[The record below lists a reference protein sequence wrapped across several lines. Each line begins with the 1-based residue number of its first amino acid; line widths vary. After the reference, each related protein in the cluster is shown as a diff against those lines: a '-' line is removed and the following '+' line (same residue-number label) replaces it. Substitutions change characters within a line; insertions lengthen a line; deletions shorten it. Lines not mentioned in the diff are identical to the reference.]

1 MRSAVNQVCWVP
13 IKDIVE
19 AHEDVQMP
27 QEDGTT
33 VLLAARGDGRYT
45 LLAGRERLR
54 LLRAQGQGCVDAVL
68 SPSECLDG
76 RLSVLLDELVR
87 GELHYIDEAER
98 YEGLIHGDGLTA
110 QDLATRIGRSVATV
124 RRKLRLLN
132 LGDEV
137 CALLREHDLC
147 ERYAQELLRVPGL
160 QGRLRVLKHVVEG
173 GLNMKDTEKLI
184 DDVLTRMP
192 VPMEGGRRMKPL
204 MRDYRLYVNAI
215 RGIVEQM
222 RDAGLEAEMKV
233 TIGRSAAEVRV
244 NVPMFTQEK
253 R

>member
-1 MRSAVNQVCWVP
+1 
-13 IKDIVE
+13 
-19 AHEDVQMP
+19 
-27 QEDGTT
+27 
-33 VLLAARGDGRYT
+33 
-45 LLAGRERLR
+45 
-54 LLRAQGQGCVDAVL
+54 
-68 SPSECLDG
+68 
-76 RLSVLLDELVR
+76 
-87 GELHYIDEAER
+87 
-98 YEGLIHGDGLTA
+98 
-110 QDLATRIGRSVATV
+110 
-124 RRKLRLLN
+124 
-132 LGDEV
+132 
-137 CALLREHDLC
+137 
-147 ERYAQELLRVPGL
+147 
-160 QGRLRVLKHVVEG
+160 
-173 GLNMKDTEKLI
+173 I